1 MSQPLTTDR
10 AMILAGGLGTRM
22 QKDVDGVELDEATA
36 KIADAGV
43 KALIPIGRPF
53 LDHAIEAMLDAGVR
67 DFCLIVPPGA
77 SVLREYYEAVGADL
91 DAVTISFAVQEAPL
105 GTANAVAAGREWAGE
120 KPFLVLNSDNFYTAE
135 TVAALAAAPA
145 PASVAFERDALI
157 AGSNIPAERIVRFAA
172 MEMADDGRLLRV
184 VEKPDRPDDY
194 AHNGK
199 LYVSMNCFLFDPS
212 IFDACDA
219 IEPNP
224 IRNEYELPTAVQYEI
239 DAGAAYHTV
248 KIEAGVLDLT
258 GRTDIG
264 PVRKMLAEHEIR
276 FPSPALDEA
285 E

>member
-1 MSQPLTTDR
+1 
-10 AMILAGGLGTRM
+10 MILAGGLGTRM

-36 KIADAGV
+36 KVADAGA
-43 KALIPIGRPF
+43 KAMIPIGRPF
-53 LDHAIEAMLDAGVR
+53 LDHAMQAMLDAGVR
-67 DFCLIVPPGA
+67 DFCLIVPSGA

-91 DAVTISFAVQEAPL
+91 DAATISFAVQEAPL
-105 GTANAVAAGREWAGE
+105 GTANAVAAGREWAAG

-184 VEKPDRPDDY
+184 VEKPDHPDDY
-194 AHNGK
+194 AHDGK
-199 LYVSMNCFLFDPS
+199 LYVSMNCFLFNPS

-224 IRNEYELPTAVQYEI
+224 IRNEYELPSAVQYEI
-239 DAGAAYHTV
+239 DAGAHYHTV
-248 KIEAGVLDLT
+248 KVEAGVLDLT

-264 PVRKMLAEHEIR
+264 PVREMLAEHEIR